1 MHRGLKKKEKEAV
14 SGGRDLKSLLPQRLR
29 QEDDEFKASCTK
41 SESKANLS
49 SMVRFLSQNE
59 WKER

>member
-1 MHRGLKKKEKEAV
+1 M

-29 QEDDEFKASCTK
+29 QEDDKFKASCTK